1 MNRDIKRA
9 AEWLLPR
16 RVVTTLSA
24 IRARN
29 HERRLHREWGVYDAT
44 KQAIKTHG
52 LTVLDGPFKGMRYP
66 ESSLINHNGIP
77 ILFGTYE
84 LELHPVI
91 EELASKPFDCIIDV
105 GSAEGYYAVGMAL
118 RTKLNVHAFDC
129 EPREMYYLRR
139 MAKLNAVSDLI
150 QTRNWC
156 NPTILTTLVNGRRSL
171 VISDC
176 EGYEVELFND
186 ECVAALKLSDL
197 IIEVH
202 ENIVGFNVC
211 DSLRQ
216 RFQPSHD
223 IRSIHFD
230 PNNLGGV
237 PPKWRKFAREV
248 RPDEQQW
255 LYLVSRAFCYEMTP
269 IPKNIDRC

>member
-9 AEWLLPR
+9 AELLLPR
-16 RVVTTLSA
+16 RVLTTLSA

-29 HERRLHREWGVYDAT
+29 HERRLHRKWGVYDAT
-44 KQAIKTHG
+44 KQAIETHG
-52 LTVLDGPFKGMRYP
+52 LTVLDGPFRGMRYP
-66 ESSLINHNGIP
+66 ESSLMNHNGIP

-118 RTKLNVHAFDC
+118 RTKLVVHAFDC
-129 EPREMYYLRR
+129 EPREMRYLRQ

-150 QTRNWC
+150 QTRSWC
-156 NPTILTTLVNGRRSL
+156 TPTTLSKLVNGRRSL

-176 EGYEVELFND
+176 EGYELELFND
-186 ECVAALKLSDL
+186 RSMAALKFSDL

-202 ENIVGFNVC
+202 ENVIGSNVYE
-211 DSLRQ
+211 SLRQ
-216 RFQPSHD
+216 RFHPSHE
-223 IRSIHFD
+223 IHAIHFD
-230 PNNLGGV
+230 PNSVGRV
-237 PPKWRKFAREV
+237 PATWRKFAREV
-248 RPDEQQW
+248 RPDEQLW
-255 LYLVSRAFCYEMTP
+255 LYLIAQHTSRNDHYGTDP
-269 IPKNIDRC
+269 RY